1 MKSSCAR
8 QVFFLL
14 LAEIVLSLL
23 ASAQTPPPWMPCSGA
38 NLVDQSFPT
47 AGPEVTHWRLCWD
60 TVPGNGLLI
69 RWAYFRKS
77 PTSNW
82 LFLLWDARLSEIFV
96 PYHTGSP
103 RYYDVEYMFPLTPV
117 GAQDCPAAVGGTV
130 FGGNVCKQVHD
141 RGLAWKSDNDVRRG
155 EELILWSALAAAW
168 YNYVIE
174 WTFRDDGVVIGR
186 VGATS
191 SNSPSDPWETHTHNP
206 IWRLDVDLNG
216 WPNDSVALGTHL
228 ESLPGPSA
236 TDVEPVFTVEAGL
249 PWDPHAFNSLNVS
262 DKFLKNG
269 KGDQTEY
276 QLIPLPTGGL
286 SRHLEAFTLQD
297 FWVTHYNWTEMSAR
311 DLLSYITPPEPVADT
326 DVVLWYKGSIHHHPR
341 DEDGEIV
348 NGYWHGVALVM
359 WTGFMFKPHDLFDRT
374 PFLPLGRR
382 YGEGGLF

>member
-47 AGPEVTHWRLCWD
+47 AGPEVTQWRLCWD

-103 RYYDVEYMFPLTPV
+103 RYYDVEYMFPLTPA

-191 SNSPSDPWETHTHNP
+191 SNSPSDPWETHMHNP

-216 WPNDSVALGTHL
+216 WPNDSVALGTHI

-286 SRHLEAFTLQD
+286 SRHLEAFTQQD

-359 WTGFMFKPHDLFDRT
+359 WTGFMVKPHDLFDRT
-374 PFLPLGRR
+374 PFYP
-382 YGEGGLF
+382 

>member
-1 MKSSCAR
+1 MKSSCVR

-191 SNSPSDPWETHTHNP
+191 SNSPSDPWETHMHNP

-216 WPNDSVALGTHL
+216 WPNDSVALGTHI

-286 SRHLEAFTLQD
+286 SRHQEAFTQQD

-374 PFLPLGRR
+374 PFYP
-382 YGEGGLF
+382 

>member
-103 RYYDVEYMFPLTPV
+103 RYYDVEYMFPLTPA

-191 SNSPSDPWETHTHNP
+191 SNSPSDPWETHMHNP

-216 WPNDSVALGTHL
+216 WPNDSVALGTHI

-276 QLIPLPTGGL
+276 QLIPLPTGGSSL
-286 SRHLEAFTLQD
+286 HLEAFTQQD

-374 PFLPLGRR
+374 PFYP
-382 YGEGGLF
+382 

>member
-103 RYYDVEYMFPLTPV
+103 RYYDVEYMFPLTPA

-191 SNSPSDPWETHTHNP
+191 SNSPSDPWETHMHNP

-216 WPNDSVALGTHL
+216 WPNDSVALGTHI

-286 SRHLEAFTLQD
+286 SRHLEAFTQQD

-359 WTGFMFKPHDLFDRT
+359 WTGFMVKPHDLFDRT
-374 PFLPLGRR
+374 PFYP
-382 YGEGGLF
+382 

>member
-1 MKSSCAR
+1 MKSSCVR

-117 GAQDCPAAVGGTV
+117 GAQDCPAAVGGTF

-191 SNSPSDPWETHTHNP
+191 SNSPSDPWETHMHNP

-216 WPNDSVALGTHL
+216 WPNDSVALGTHI

-286 SRHLEAFTLQD
+286 SRHLEAFTQQD

-374 PFLPLGRR
+374 PFYP
-382 YGEGGLF
+382 

>member
-82 LFLLWDARLSEIFV
+82 LFLLWDARLPEIFV

-191 SNSPSDPWETHTHNP
+191 SNSPSDPWETHMHNP

-216 WPNDSVALGTHL
+216 WPNDSVALGTHI

-269 KGDQTEY
+269 KGDQAEY

-286 SRHLEAFTLQD
+286 SRHLEAFTQQD

-374 PFLPLGRR
+374 PFYP
-382 YGEGGLF
+382 

>member
-1 MKSSCAR
+1 MKSSCVR

-191 SNSPSDPWETHTHNP
+191 SNSPSDPWETHMHNP

-216 WPNDSVALGTHL
+216 WPNDSVALGTHI

-286 SRHLEAFTLQD
+286 SRHLEAFTQQD

-374 PFLPLGRR
+374 PFYP
-382 YGEGGLF
+382 